1 MMKTFLYSE
10 HLAHGAKIVDFAGWQ
25 MPLNYQSVLQ
35 EHACVRSEVGLFDIS
50 HMGKI
55 KVVGPEALAFLNYMA
70 TNDVSGLVD
79 GGALYTVLCSSA
91 GTCIDDVLIYRHSK
105 QSFFV
110 VVNAS
115 NRQKDLDHLLKYSAS
130 YKVEVIAEYDHI
142 GILALQGPKSKEVL
156 KHLWSDIDSLKFMHH
171 CEKKIDG
178 HSITIS
184 KTGYTGECGYEVYGS
199 FDALLSFWKFC
210 LSSTPIKVMPI
221 GLAARDIL
229 RLEMGFALYGHELS
243 DIINPLESVSK
254 WTIKMNKGP
263 FLGKEAIMQLK
274 ESGLARHSYGVI
286 LDENAI
292 AREQMVVL
300 VDKKSCGVVTSGGYS
315 PTLKRSIALIMVS
328 PLLHLKDKIEI
339 SIRNREV
346 SAEVV
351 SLPFLKK

>member
-10 HLAHGAKIVDFAGWQ
+10 HVAHGAKIVDFAGWQ

-35 EHACVRSEVGLFDIS
+35 EQAWVRHEVGLFDIS

-55 KVVGPEALAFLNYMA
+55 KVEGQDALQFLNYMA
-70 TNDVSGLVD
+70 TNDVSSLVD
-79 GGALYTVLCSSA
+79 GGALYTVLCSID
-91 GTCIDDVLIYRHSK
+91 GTCIDDVLIYRCSE

-115 NRQKDLDHLLKYSAS
+115 NRQKDFNHLLRYAPS
-130 YKVEVIAEYDHI
+130 YKVKVTAEYDHV

-178 HSITIS
+178 HLVTIS
-184 KTGYTGECGYEVYGS
+184 KTGYTGECGYELYGS
-199 FDALLSFWKFC
+199 FDALLCFWKFC
-210 LSSTPIKVMPI
+210 LDFAPIKVMPI

-243 DIINPLESVSK
+243 DTINPLESVSK
-254 WTIKMNKGP
+254 WTIKWNKNS
-263 FLGKEAIMQLK
+263 FLGKEAIVKLK
-274 ESGLARHSYGVI
+274 ESGFERHAYGVI

-292 AREQMVVL
+292 AREQMVVVL
-300 VDKKSCGVVTSGGYS
+300 DKRPCGFVTSGGYS